1 MSEEKIFIEKFG
13 NKYFCLRQRNNIHC
27 QTKTKSNKKNIL
39 KPNQSEIEEN
49 EIYKTVDKLENMVF
63 YKLSKIKKFKPP
75 TDKKAHFEQKLHEFL
90 RINELA
96 VGILD
101 EIQYSTDVINDL
113 KMVQIIFNHNLTQLQ
128 CIQDEQKNMLENM
141 KKEKWSYKDKILK
154 FILCPCCL

>member
-1 MSEEKIFIEKFG
+1 
-13 NKYFCLRQRNNIHC
+13 
-27 QTKTKSNKKNIL
+27 
-39 KPNQSEIEEN
+39 
-49 EIYKTVDKLENMVF
+49 
-63 YKLSKIKKFKPP
+63 LSKIKKFKPP
-75 TDKKAHFEQKLHEFL
+75 TDKKAYFEQKLHEFL